1 MYKNF
6 NLSIYVFSFNV
17 NHVGMAAGA
26 FLFGT
31 ISDVAGR
38 KKLIPIT
45 LGIVFC
51 ASAALAFAQANFF
64 INLSVFMLGLG

>member
-1 MYKNF
+1 
-6 NLSIYVFSFNV
+6 
-17 NHVGMAAGA
+17 MAVGA

-45 LGIVFC
+45 MGIVFC
-51 ASAALAFAQANFF
+51 ALASLSFAQINFL
-64 INLSVFMLGLG
+64 INLSVFIFGMG